1 VTASTLPTLPTRGPV
16 STVGRRG
23 RLTRQRVAW
32 LGIVAVLVLLAV
44 WCGWLLYSDLNA
56 VIGRRAF
63 VYAVLFAF
71 VPVVPM
77 VAVFYWLDRLRP
89 EPRALLLFALAW
101 GALIATYVS
110 LRINGWLAGDLGD
123 RFGASARSAVF
134 VAPWVEEAC
143 KATVIFAIVWW
154 RRHDFNGVIAGVVY
168 GGLTGIGFAFTENI
182 VYYGQ
187 IFQHVHDLGNDNGA
201 AIGAVQSL
209 FLWRGVAAPFIH
221 PMFTMMTGIGIGIA
235 VRYRNVGVRILAP
248 TVGYLT
254 AVLLHMGYNTAASFA
269 VGRALVAVYV
279 GMLVP
284 TLFVVTA
291 IVAWASR
298 HQRLVIAARL
308 HDYTAYGWLKADHI
322 PFLVSRRER
331 AAFRR
336 QAKALGSQEL
346 LRVRTLQRAAVD
358 LGTLRDRLVRGVVSD
373 GELARESQL
382 VATLRDLLSRVVLP
396 DGQQAFLGVASTGSS
411 W

>member
-1 VTASTLPTLPTRGPV
+1 MTTSTLPAPGAVSGVAPTHRPG
-16 STVGRRG
+16 
-23 RLTRQRVAW
+23 RQRLAWVVVASAF
-32 LGIVAVLVLLAV
+32 VALAV

-56 VIGRRAF
+56 VIDRRAF

-77 VAVFYWLDRLRP
+77 IAVFVMLDRLRP
-89 EPRALLLFALAW
+89 EPLQMVLAVIVW
-101 GALIATYVS
+101 GAIIATYVS
-110 LRINGWLAGDLGD
+110 LRLNGWLAADLGD

-134 VAPWVEEAC
+134 IAPWVEEAC
-143 KATVIFAIVWW
+143 KATIIFAIAWW

-221 PMFTMMTGIGIGIA
+221 PMFTMMTGIGIGLA
-235 VRYRNVGVRILAP
+235 VRYRHVGVRILAP
-248 TVGYLT
+248 AVGYCT

-279 GMLVP
+279 GLLIP
-284 TLFVVTA
+284 TLLVVAA
-291 IVAWASR
+291 IVGWAGR
-298 HQRLVIAARL
+298 HQRRVLAARL
-308 HDYTAYGWLKADHI
+308 NDYTAYGWLKAGQV
-322 PFLVSRRER
+322 PYLVGRRDR
-331 AAFRR
+331 AVLRR
-336 QAKALGSQEL
+336 QAKAISRAE
-346 LRVRTLQRAAVD
+346 RDKVRRLQRTGVD
-358 LGTLRDRLVRGVVSD
+358 LAVLRDRLVRGVACD
-373 GELARESQL
+373 QEQAHEAQL
-382 VATLRDLLSRVVLP
+382 IATLRDLLGRVVLP
-396 DGQQAFLGVASTGSS
+396 DGLGGSGQLPRARSS